1 MNFVVVI
8 LSGSSQQ
15 LTTATVEFGRWGTKT
30 NQSIMVCDTWEQGFN
45 AAKQKFDHALFVK
58 SGTIF
63 TDWDQWQQ
71 LLSSYPHKG
80 LIAHIIWHPSNIP
93 DINDQ
98 CWFVD
103 LAKFTVT
110 DLNESVTFKVPKR
123 SQKNLHDDYTP
134 FWISPGT
141 THSEITAAGL
151 GAHLISQSLNRG
163 DTVVNWNNSARN
175 IKKFIY
181 QDCQDSWQ
189 SWLSD
194 YFELSEHQF
203 WVLNNEAVCVPK
215 VTSLLTPGSGL
226 YWIVAAM
233 LGATDIHVVDI
244 SATQIAFCK
253 HVWHNWNGQDYGT
266 FAWDFIQN
274 NQIGHYELDRA
285 DLSAAD
291 RMSYDIQENFISHV
305 DQSAVEIFNNHG
317 ITDPVGQWNIVK
329 SQCSVQFS
337 QDNIIEHAI
346 ANNTYQYIWDT
357 NVTDY
362 KWSRLKTSVSDIEK
376 FKRICNEKRNN

>member
-8 LSGSSQQ
+8 LSGPAQH

-30 NQSIMVCDTWEQGFN
+30 NQPIMICDTWEQGFN
-45 AAKQKFDHALFVK
+45 AAKQKFNHALFVK

-63 TDWDQWQQ
+63 TDWEQWQQ
-71 LLSSYPHKG
+71 LLSHYPHKG
-80 LIAHIIWHPSNIP
+80 LIAHIIWHPLGIP

-103 LAKFTVT
+103 LSKFTVT
-110 DLNESVTFKVPKR
+110 DLTKSVTFKVPQR

-134 FWISPGT
+134 LWISPGVN
-141 THSEITAAGL
+141 HSEITSSGL

-163 DTVVNWNNSARN
+163 DAVVNWNNSARD

-181 QDCQDSWQ
+181 QDGQDSWQ

-194 YFELSEHQF
+194 YFELSEHQL
-203 WVLNNEAVCVPK
+203 WVLNNETVCVPR
-215 VTSLLTPGSGL
+215 VASLLTPGSGL
-226 YWIVAAM
+226 YWTVAAM
-233 LGATDIHVVDI
+233 LGTTDIHVVDI

-253 HVWHNWNGQDYGT
+253 HIWQNWNGRDYGT
-266 FAWDFIQN
+266 FAWEFIQN

-285 DLSAAD
+285 NLSTAD
-291 RMSYDIQENFISHV
+291 RSMYNMRDNFISHV

-317 ITDPVGQWNIVK
+317 ITDPVDQWSLAK
-329 SQCSVQFS
+329 TQCSVQFS
-337 QDNIIEHAI
+337 QDNIIEYAI
-346 ANNTYQYIWDT
+346 ASNTYQYIWDT

-376 FKRICNEKRNN
+376 FRRICNEKRNN